1 MAQINTIFPEYDGIV
16 DRGRAVGVGPSR
28 KAKLQ
33 SIIISKWHFKK
44 MPVRILHKNHRV
56 TFFKM

>member
-1 MAQINTIFPEYDGIV
+1 MIYIPKYDGIV

-33 SIIISKWHFKK
+33 SIIISKWHLKK
-44 MPVRILHKNHRV
+44 NAGTNPTQKSSCDI
-56 TFFKM
+56 FKM